1 MELTNFL
8 PLVSWTNGIL
18 IIGLF
23 AMVVVII
30 ISVVLNMMK
39 GKNKE

>member
-1 MELTNFL
+1 MELSHSL
-8 PLVSWTNGIL
+8 PLVAWTNGIL

-30 ISVVLNMMK
+30 IAVVVNLMK
-39 GKNKE
+39 EKPKE

>member
-1 MELTNFL
+1 MDLFL

-30 ISVVLNMMK
+30 ISVVVNLMK
-39 GKNKE
+39 GGEKKE

>member
-1 MELTNFL
+1 MDLFI

-30 ISVVLNMMK
+30 ISVVVNLMK
-39 GKNKE
+39 GGEKKE